1 MGVYLIENG
10 TLLDATGTK
19 PKPRTSVFVKDNRI
33 AKIGPADEMKRFVQ
47 SQGPH
52 KTINA
57 AGRTIMPGMID
68 AHVHPSY
75 GDIISIEE
83 LDIYASCEYRT
94 LRAALACRKV
104 LRAGVTSMV
113 CPGGNW
119 NINVA
124 LRDAINAGLIEGPR
138 IAAGS
143 RYISTW
149 NSTGSFF
156 PAHLE
161 HPPSSFAVICNTR
174 DEMIRETRTAIKNGV
189 DIVKVSGD
197 GDTST
202 QAGMDLVGSITL
214 DDLKAIAEITHLMK
228 KKCTIH
234 ARSGE
239 KTAAAAKAGFDWVI
253 HASYMSDEDL
263 GVVIDCKTPI
273 NPTLSLLVNSIE
285 WGPELG
291 QHPAITEGYKREVDA
306 ASKILSKAHKA
317 GVMMMAGTDSGQ
329 VAVPYG
335 AWHARE
341 MEHMMHY
348 LGMSAMEAIRA
359 GTINAAFGLGM
370 QGQLGTL
377 EEGKLADILVVNGDP
392 LADIQVLQD
401 PQRLEVIIKDGEII
415 DTTTPLP
422 QPPDLSLGE
431 AAGHLVRSAPARPGL
446 CAQAR
451 QEQAALDAAA
461 DAQGGGIAA
470 SFGDRPRACRRPE
483 PAARFHLSP

>member
-1 MGVYLIENG
+1 MGTYLIENG
-10 TLLDATGTK
+10 TLLDATGAAAR
-19 PKPRTSVFVKDNRI
+19 PRTSVYVKDKRI
-33 AKIGPADEMKRFVQ
+33 VKIGPADELTRYAESK
-47 SQGPH
+47 GPY
-52 KTINA
+52 KSINA

-75 GDIISIEE
+75 GDIVSIEE
-83 LDIYASCEYRT
+83 LDIYTSCEYRT

-124 LRDAINAGLIEGPR
+124 LRDAISAGLIEGPR

-156 PAHLE
+156 PTHLE

-174 DEMIRETRTAIKNGV
+174 DEMIKQTRIEIKNGV

-202 QAGMDLVGSITL
+202 QAGMALVGSITS
-214 DDLKAIAEITHLMK
+214 DDLKAIAEITHLMQ

-239 KTAAAAKAGFDWVI
+239 KTAAAAAAGFDWVI
-253 HASYMSDEDL
+253 HASFMNDEQL
-263 GVVIDCKTPI
+263 GVVIDHRTPI

-291 QHPAITEGYKREVDA
+291 QHPAITDGYKRELEA
-306 ASKILSKAHKA
+306 ASRILSKAHKA
-317 GVMMMAGTDSGQ
+317 GVMIMAGTDSGQ

-341 MEHMMHY
+341 LEHLMNY
-348 LGMSAMEAIRA
+348 LGMSAMDAIRA
-359 GTINAAFGLGM
+359 GTYNAAFGLGM
-370 QGQLGTL
+370 QDQLGTL

-401 PQRLEVIIKDGEII
+401 PQRLEVIMKDGEVI
-415 DTTTPLP
+415 DTSTPLP
-422 QPPDLSLGE
+422 KPTIYPWEKALVIWSDPRLPDQDY
-431 AAGHLVRSAPARPGL
+431 VRNHAKSKPRWM
-446 CAQAR
+446 Q
-451 QEQAALDAAA
+451 QMSKAA
-461 DAQGGGIAA
+461 D
-470 SFGDRPRACRRPE
+470 
-483 PAARFHLSP
+483 